1 MKKKLVQILMLLV
14 ATVSIGAFVSCK
26 DTNEDLYTDLREAV
40 GDVGLNGNLADRIKK
55 LESDLETY
63 KCACGDLSNPNSL
76 GSRVQIIE
84 NIIKGMTGGSGS
96 GSDLSIPGDIITI
109 GGGTSGQ
116 GKSLDELLGGN
127 NLIDLLEGQESLAS
141 LLDMILKE
149 LYPDGDKEQISNIKT
164 LFATLAATDAE
175 LGEAQEKIAELET
188 ALAAIKQCECEGKFT
203 EVYERLSA
211 LEGDMVIVKA
221 QVQTALDNAAKALEG
236 VEEVRALANAAQAAA
251 DKAQAAADKAQAT
264 ADQAASDAAAAKEAA
279 DKAQATAD
287 AAKQLA
293 EGLKGLAD
301 QVEANKKQ
309 IEDNKKAIDELKTT
323 ITTMSSDVAKAL
335 EDAAAA
341 NAQAA
346 YNKTVIDTLKA
357 DNAKNQEAIES
368 LNTLVNTLENNV
380 TNLTTLVNNLQTQ
393 VGDNTTQITNITNS
407 LSTLTSTVGDLTDRV
422 KAAEDGL
429 KTQGEKLT
437 ELEARI
443 AAIEGATAISLEQ
456 VREIAKEEAA
466 AVQAALQTKIDELV
480 EKLKDYY
487 TKEEIDN
494 LLKDIKVTIEGN
506 TLKIEGLDGR
516 VGNLETR
523 LDGVDEAIKALN
535 EKIAEIK
542 SCTCDKEATEK
553 AIQEI
558 LDRLT
563 TAEGNID
570 TVKEDLTKLINEK
583 IDALKEQIDGLNYAT
598 PEDLNNLDEALK
610 ALIEAEEAAR
620 ESKDDDLQKQINEIK
635 GDVAGA
641 LADIVTMKAD
651 IEALKSD
658 KLDKSEFNE
667 FKESILDRVSTN
679 ETNIKDLQTAVTTI
693 SDQID
698 AIKEDVEDLKERMA
712 TAEENLNAAM
722 QDIMALK
729 SDVSAIQDYLAA
741 QVTSLEID
749 GTNNPWFG
757 TFSLPADI
765 QSNVLVALYGRPK
778 TDIEFPTMKSG
789 NYVRPEEALTEA
801 DMNMINGVEVFE
813 YPANIPLM
821 LENNYAGK
829 IYMTINP
836 NTTDL
841 TGLQP
846 TIVNSKDEESLITL
860 TPVKKS
866 TALLQFGYSGP
877 LPQTRADNAFY
888 EAIASVSPADVRR
901 VNAPTFEY
909 SAMADAIRATRDA
922 LKDLANS
929 TSPTAKIERIASDV
943 NTIMKGMKFDRSG
956 LKVSYPTK
964 DPKTGEEVTQSV
976 YSKYNLAATA
986 FRPLNLETAK
996 DFNYQELPG
1005 YRRVNSLLDRISNKV
1020 HQEVHVFFKDMN
1032 NSRLVEKIAD
1042 LKINDIQVADL
1053 SPELLAKFVISIDE
1067 EFVIDGLSYHLQMP
1081 INENVVVKFDKNLS
1095 IPVHLE
1101 DVTVNVPVDIEE
1113 DVAVDLSSVNVTV
1126 PTVVVTGKA
1135 TGSANAG
1142 AEIDPETG
1150 LPVVDP
1156 STGEYV
1162 LVTELAVPVK
1172 DEYGNTVGTAVINLD
1187 DIKVNADIN
1196 ASGSANNGQPI
1207 TLDGTP
1213 VGHVSIHKTVTGE
1226 VDIDDVINYHLEL
1239 EETVPV
1245 TFNIDK
1251 WFYFG
1256 DNGTDKK
1263 TFHFTKTIDMSGA
1276 VEELWGNAQSAIGN
1290 VNTMLGQLRDIVEE
1304 VNNLLQK
1311 VNSYEDKITGTV
1323 DNYIDKIRSYIDK
1336 INSKGVALI
1345 NSLNSRFQP
1354 FMIVSTPKGLKRL
1367 SGSKSYPTVLSGDI
1381 YLHPVSQTMELF
1393 VPFARKHVAV
1403 TNVFKGEASAQGG
1416 DSDCKAKLQ
1425 AVNGNGN
1432 FNKVLDGTVRQVKM
1446 SGLEKGYVYEVAYSA
1461 LDFEGK
1467 MATRKYYITIAQ

>member
-55 LESDLETY
+55 LESDLQTY

-76 GSRVQIIE
+76 ASQLADIQDFI
-84 NIIKGMTGGSGS
+84 NSLTNGGSGT
-96 GSDLSIPGDIITI
+96 GSPITIDDDGNVTIDGGSINI
-109 GGGTSGQ
+109 GGGGSDQ
-116 GKSLDELLGGN
+116 GGGVSLTEIFGGN
-127 NLIDLLEGQESLAS
+127 ITNLINEQGNLADLINL
-141 LLDMILKE
+141 ILNE
-149 LYPDGDKEQISNIKT
+149 LYPDPNDKTFSNIDYLIASLTASDGFMKD
-164 LFATLAATDAE
+164 AAKRIED
-175 LGEAQEKIAELET
+175 LEA
-188 ALAAIKQCECEGKFT
+188 ALDLIKQCDCEGKFD
-203 EVYERLSA
+203 EVYKRLTD
-211 LEGDMVIVKA
+211 LETQMKEVQTGVK
-221 QVQTALDNAAKALEG
+221 TALDNAAEALKG
-236 VEEVRALANAAQAAA
+236 VDEVRALANAAQAAA
-251 DKAQAAADKAQAT
+251 DKAAADAKKAQ
-264 ADQAASDAAAAKEAA
+264 D
-279 DKAQATAD
+279 TAD
-287 AAKQLA
+287 ANSQKIADVAQD
-293 EGLKGLAD
+293 LAD
-301 QVEANKKQ
+301 KYKELSDKLTNLSSTLDSYKKQ
-309 IEDNKKAIDELKTT
+309 IDKNTEDIAKINTT
-323 ITTMSSDVAKAL
+323 ITTLSTNVQKAL

-346 YNKTVIDTLKA
+346 INKDAIEILNA
-357 DNAKNQEAIES
+357 DNDKNKEDIKS
-368 LNTLVNTLENNV
+368 LKETAQTLETNV
-380 TNLTTLVNNLQTQ
+380 TNLTTIVNNLQTT
-393 VGDNTTQITNITNS
+393 VEGNTTQITNINNA
-407 LSTLTSTVGDLTDRV
+407 LKTLQDKV
-422 KAAEDGL
+422 DGL
-429 KTQGEKLT
+429 PERVTAVETTLKEQGEKLT
-437 ELEARI
+437 NLEARV
-443 AAIEGATAISLEQ
+443 AALEAATAISLEQ
-456 VREIAKEEAA
+456 VREIAKEEAE
-466 AVQAALQTKIDELV
+466 AVKTALETKIAELV
-480 EKLKDYY
+480 EKFDGYY
-487 TKEEIDN
+487 TKEEVD
-494 LLKDIKVTIEGN
+494 KSIE
-506 TLKIEGLDGR
+506 D
-516 VGNLETR
+516 
-523 LDGVDEAIKALN
+523 LN
-535 EKIAEIK
+535 KLIAEIK
-542 SCTCDKEATEK
+542 SCTCDQEATEK
-553 AIQEI
+553 AIKEI

-563 TAEGNID
+563 TAEGDIE
-570 TVKEDLTKLINEK
+570 TVKEDLTKLINDK
-583 IDALKEQIDGLNYAT
+583 IDALKEELEGKIDALNYAT
-598 PEDLNNLDEALK
+598 PEDLKGVEDALK
-610 ALIEAEEAAR
+610 ALIEAEEKAR
-620 ESKDDDLQKQINEIK
+620 KSGDEELQKQVDEIK
-635 GDVAGA
+635 EDVTGA
-641 LADIVTMKAD
+641 LADIVTLKAD
-651 IEALKSD
+651 VEALKNN
-658 KLDKSEFNE
+658 KLDKEVFDQ
-667 FKESILDRVSTN
+667 FKEKYDEDMESLLERVSTN
-679 ETNIKDLQTAVTTI
+679 EVNIKDLQDAVEDI
-693 SDQID
+693 NDKIE
-698 AIKEDVEDLKERMA
+698 AIEADMEDLKERME
-712 TAEENLNAAM
+712 TAEKNLDAAM

-1032 NSRLVEKIAD
+1032 NSRLVEKIAN

-1142 AEIDPETG
+1142 AEIDPKTG

-1172 DEYGNTVGTAVINLD
+1172 DENGNTVGTAVIDLD

-1226 VDIDDVINYHLEL
+1226 VDINDVINYHLEL

-1276 VEELWGNAQSAIGN
+1276 VQELWGNAQSAIGN

-1425 AVNGNGN
+1425 AVNEKGN
-1432 FNKVLDGTVRQVKM
+1432 FNKVLDGTVRQVRM

>member
-175 LGEAQEKIAELET
+175 LEDAQEKIAELET

-380 TNLTTLVNNLQTQ
+380 TNLTTIVNNLQTQ

-429 KTQGEKLT
+429 KELGDKLNDH
-437 ELEARI
+437 EARL
-443 AAIEGATAISLEQ
+443 AALEGATAISLEQ
-456 VREIAKEEAA
+456 VRTIAKEEAA
-466 AVQAALQTKIDELV
+466 AVQAALEKKIEEL
-480 EKLKDYY
+480 LKNHY

-494 LLKDIKVTIEGN
+494 LLKDATVKIENN
-506 TLKIEGLDGR
+506 TLKI
-516 VGNLETR
+516 GNLETR
-523 LDGVDEAIKALN
+523 LDGVDEAIKSLN

-553 AIQEI
+553 AIKEI

-563 TAEGNID
+563 AAEGNI
-570 TVKEDLTKLINEK
+570 TTTKEDLTKLINEQV
-583 IDALKEQIDGLNYAT
+583 DALKEQIEGLNYAT

-620 ESKDDDLQKQINEIK
+620 KSKDEDLQKQIDDIK
-635 GDVAGA
+635 KDVAGA

-698 AIKEDVEDLKERMA
+698 AIKEDVEDLKERME
-712 TAEENLNAAM
+712 TAEKNLDAAM

-1032 NSRLVEKIAD
+1032 NSRLVEKIAN

-1053 SPELLAKFVISIDE
+1053 SPELLAKFIISLDQD
-1067 EFVIDGLSYHLQMP
+1067 FVIDGLSYHLQMP
-1081 INENVVVKFDKNLS
+1081 IDVNVPVKFEKDLT

-1101 DVTVNVPVDIEE
+1101 DVEVPVHVVWSDEIS
-1113 DVAVDLSSVNVTV
+1113 VDLSQAYIET
-1126 PTVVVTGKA
+1126 PTVVVK
-1135 TGSANAG
+1135 GSASG
-1142 AEIDPETG
+1142 H
-1150 LPVVDP
+1150 P
-1156 STGEYV
+1156 SDVKDKDGNPITV
-1162 LVTELAVPVK
+1162 LVIPVLDDAGNVTGYTEIPLDNFNVNVDIEAS
-1172 DEYGNTVGTAVINLD
+1172 NSATAGGKIYLNGEATADVVIN
-1187 DIKVNADIN
+1187 K
-1196 ASGSANNGQPI
+1196 
-1207 TLDGTP
+1207 TFTGT
-1213 VGHVSIHKTVTGE
+1213 
-1226 VDIDDVINYHLEL
+1226 VDIDQNVTYHLVIEDTFST
-1239 EETVPV
+1239 TV
-1245 TFNIDK
+1245 NIDK

-1425 AVNGNGN
+1425 AVNENGN
-1432 FNKVLDGTVRQVKM
+1432 FNKVLDGTVRQVRM

>member
-84 NIIKGMTGGSGS
+84 NIIKGLTGGSGT
-96 GSDLSIPGDIITI
+96 GLTIGDDIITI

-116 GKSLDELLGGN
+116 GMSLSDLLGDDILD
-127 NLIDLLEGQESLAS
+127 LINAQTSLADI
-141 LLDMILKE
+141 LNMIIGE
-149 LYPDGDKEQISNIKT
+149 VYPDGDMTKISNIENILASLEASDGFMKDA
-164 LFATLAATDAE
+164 ATRIEKLEQDLAA
-175 LGEAQEKIAELET
+175 L
-188 ALAAIKQCECEGKFT
+188 KQCECEGKFT
-203 EVYERLSA
+203 EVYKRLSD
-211 LEGDMVIVKA
+211 LEADMTTVKA
-221 QVQTALDNAAKALEG
+221 DVKTALDNAAKALEG

-251 DKAQAAADKAQAT
+251 DKAQAAADKAQTT
-264 ADQAASDAAAAKEAA
+264 AEQ
-279 DKAQATAD
+279 AQATAD

-380 TNLTTLVNNLQTQ
+380 TTLTTTVSNLQTQ

-429 KTQGEKLT
+429 KELGDKLNDH
-437 ELEARI
+437 EARL
-443 AAIEGATAISLEQ
+443 AALEGATAISLEQ
-456 VREIAKEEAA
+456 VRTIAKEEAA
-466 AVQAALQTKIDELV
+466 AVQAALEKKIEEL
-480 EKLKDYY
+480 LKNHY

-494 LLKDIKVTIEGN
+494 LLKDATVKIENN
-506 TLKIEGLDGR
+506 TLKI
-516 VGNLETR
+516 GNLETR

-563 TAEGNID
+563 AAEGNI
-570 TVKEDLTKLINEK
+570 TTTKEDLTKLINEQV
-583 IDALKEQIDGLNYAT
+583 DALKEQIEGLNYAT

-620 ESKDDDLQKQINEIK
+620 ESKDDDLQKQIDEIK
-635 GDVAGA
+635 KDVAGA

-698 AIKEDVEDLKERMA
+698 AIKEDVEDLKERME
-712 TAEENLNAAM
+712 TAEKNLDAAM

-877 LPQTRADNAFY
+877 LPQTKADNAFY

-1032 NSRLVEKIAD
+1032 NSRLVEKIAN

-1172 DEYGNTVGTAVINLD
+1172 DEYGNTVGTAVIDLD

-1276 VEELWGNAQSAIGN
+1276 VKELWGNAQSAIGN
-1290 VNTMLGQLRDIVEE
+1290 VNTMLGQLRDIVAE

-1354 FMIVSTPKGLKRL
+1354 FMVVSTPKGLKRL
-1367 SGSKSYPTVLSGDI
+1367 SGSKNYPTVLSGDI

-1425 AVNGNGN
+1425 AVNEKGN
-1432 FNKVLDGTVRQVKM
+1432 FNKVLDGTVRQVRM

>member
-84 NIIKGMTGGSGS
+84 NIIKGLTGGSGS
-96 GSDLSIPGDIITI
+96 GSDLSIPGDLITI

-116 GKSLDELLGGN
+116 GKSLDELLGSDE
-127 NLIDLLEGQESLAS
+127 LIALIEGHENLAS

-149 LYPDGDKEQISNIKT
+149 LYPDGDTEQISYIKT

-251 DKAQAAADKAQAT
+251 DKAQAAADKAQTT
-264 ADQAASDAAAAKEAA
+264 AEQ
-279 DKAQATAD
+279 AQATAD

-380 TNLTTLVNNLQTQ
+380 TTLTTTVSNLQTQ
-393 VGDNTTQITNITNS
+393 VGDNTTQITNINNS

-429 KTQGEKLT
+429 QKQGEKLT

-443 AAIEGATAISLEQ
+443 AALEGATAISLEQ
-456 VREIAKEEAA
+456 VRTIAKEEAA
-466 AVQAALQTKIDELV
+466 AVQAALEKKIEEL
-480 EKLKDYY
+480 LKNHY

-494 LLKDIKVTIEGN
+494 LLKDATVKIENN
-506 TLKIEGLDGR
+506 TLKI
-516 VGNLETR
+516 GNLETR

-535 EKIAEIK
+535 DKIAEIK

-563 TAEGNID
+563 AAEGNI
-570 TVKEDLTKLINEK
+570 TTTKEDLTKLINEQV
-583 IDALKEQIDGLNYAT
+583 DALKEQIDGLNYAT

-620 ESKDDDLQKQINEIK
+620 ESKDDDLQKQIDEIK
-635 GDVAGA
+635 KDVAGA

-698 AIKEDVEDLKERMA
+698 AIKDDVEDLKERMA

-1032 NSRLVEKIAD
+1032 NSRLVEKIAN

-1142 AEIDPETG
+1142 AEIDPKTG

-1172 DEYGNTVGTAVINLD
+1172 DEYGNTVGTAVIDLN

-1276 VEELWGNAQSAIGN
+1276 VQELWGNAQSAIGN

-1425 AVNGNGN
+1425 AVNEKGN
-1432 FNKVLDGTVRQVKM
+1432 FNKVLDGTVRQVRM

>member
-1 MKKKLVQILMLLV
+1 MKRKLVQILMLLV

-84 NIIKGMTGGSGS
+84 NIIKGMTGGGSGS

-127 NLIDLLEGQESLAS
+127 DLIDLLEGQESLAS
-141 LLDMILKE
+141 LLDMIIKE

-236 VEEVRALANAAQAAA
+236 VEEVKALANAAQAAA

-264 ADQAASDAAAAKEAA
+264 ADQAATDAAAAKAAA

-393 VGDNTTQITNITNS
+393 VGDNTTQITNINNS
-407 LSTLTSTVGDLTDRV
+407 LSTLTSTVGGLTDRV

-456 VREIAKEEAA
+456 VRTIAKEEAA
-466 AVQAALQTKIDELV
+466 AVQAALEKKIEEL
-480 EKLKDYY
+480 LKNHY

-494 LLKDIKVTIEGN
+494 LLKDATVKIENN
-506 TLKIEGLDGR
+506 TLKI
-516 VGNLETR
+516 GNLETR
-523 LDGVDEAIKALN
+523 LDGVDEAIKSLN
-535 EKIAEIK
+535 DKIAEIK

-563 TAEGNID
+563 AAEGNI
-570 TVKEDLTKLINEK
+570 TTTKEDLTKLINEQ
-583 IDALKEQIDGLNYAT
+583 IDALKEQIEGLNYAT

-610 ALIEAEEAAR
+610 ALIEAEEKAR
-620 ESKDDDLQKQINEIK
+620 ESKDEDLQKQIDDIK
-635 GDVAGA
+635 KDVAGA

-841 TGLQP
+841 TGLTP

-866 TALLQFGYSGP
+866 TALLQFGFSGP
-877 LPQTRADNAFY
+877 LPQTKADNAFY

-1005 YRRVNSLLDRISNKV
+1005 YRRVNNLLDRISNKV
-1020 HQEVHVFFKDMN
+1020 HKEVHVFFKDFN
-1032 NSRLVEKIAD
+1032 NSRLVEKIAN
-1042 LKINDIQVADL
+1042 LKINNVEVADL
-1053 SPELLAKFVISIDE
+1053 TEDQLALFKVSIDTTLW
-1067 EFVIDGLSYHLQMP
+1067 ITGLEYHLDLSQTVKVP
-1081 INENVVVKFDKNLS
+1081 VKFTT
-1095 IPVHLE
+1095 
-1101 DVTVNVPVDIEE
+1101 DVTVPVNIDQ
-1113 DVAVDLSSVNVTV
+1113 DVTIDLSNVIVNT
-1126 PTVVVTGKA
+1126 PTVVITTDIKNKNGTAK
-1135 TGSANAG
+1135 
-1142 AEIDPETG
+1142 
-1150 LPVVDP
+1150 
-1156 STGEYV
+1156 
-1162 LVTELAVPVK
+1162 LVVPVK
-1172 DEYGNTVGTAVINLD
+1172 DGETLVGQAEVDLTQIAVTADATL
-1187 DIKVNADIN
+1187 
-1196 ASGSANNGQPI
+1196 GEI
-1207 TLDGTP
+1207 TLDGT
-1213 VGHVSIHKTVTGE
+1213 TVAHLTYSDNVTANIT
-1226 VDIDDVINYHLEL
+1226 VD
-1239 EETVPV
+1239 ETVETTV
-1245 TFNIDK
+1245 NIEK
-1251 WFYFG
+1251 WIYFG
-1256 DNGTDKK
+1256 DYELDADGNIVPGG
-1263 TFHFTKTIDMSGA
+1263 TKTNAKQFHLWVTRDLSDA
-1276 VEELWGNAQSAIGN
+1276 AQSLWGTAQGALGN
-1290 VNTMLGQLRDIVEE
+1290 VNTMLDQLRDIVAE
-1304 VNNLLQK
+1304 VNNLLDK
-1311 VNSYEDKITGTV
+1311 VNTYEEKITGTV
-1323 DNYIDKIRSYIDK
+1323 DNYIDKVRSFIDK

-1354 FMIVSTPKGLKRL
+1354 FMVVSTPKGLKRL

-1432 FNKVLDGTVRQVKM
+1432 FNTVLDGTVRQVRM

>member
-96 GSDLSIPGDIITI
+96 GSDLSIPGDFITI

-175 LGEAQEKIAELET
+175 LEDAQEKIAELET

-264 ADQAASDAAAAKEAA
+264 ADQAASDAAAAKAAA

-380 TNLTTLVNNLQTQ
+380 TTLTTTVSNLQTQ

-456 VREIAKEEAA
+456 VRTIAKEEAA
-466 AVQAALQTKIDELV
+466 AVQAALEKKIEEL
-480 EKLKDYY
+480 LKNHY

-494 LLKDIKVTIEGN
+494 LLKDATVKIENN
-506 TLKIEGLDGR
+506 TLKI
-516 VGNLETR
+516 GNLETR
-523 LDGVDEAIKALN
+523 LDGVDEAIKSLN
-535 EKIAEIK
+535 DKIAEIK

-563 TAEGNID
+563 AAEGNI
-570 TVKEDLTKLINEK
+570 TTTKEDLTKLINEQV
-583 IDALKEQIDGLNYAT
+583 DALKEQIDGLNYAT

-620 ESKDDDLQKQINEIK
+620 KSKDEDLQKQINEIK
-635 GDVAGA
+635 GDVTGA

-1032 NSRLVEKIAD
+1032 NSRLVEKIAN

-1053 SPELLAKFVISIDE
+1053 SPELLAKFIISLDQD
-1067 EFVIDGLSYHLQMP
+1067 FVIDGLSYHLQMP
-1081 INENVVVKFDKNLS
+1081 IDVNVPVKFEKDLT

-1101 DVTVNVPVDIEE
+1101 DVEVPVHVVWSDEIS
-1113 DVAVDLSSVNVTV
+1113 VDLSQAYINT
-1126 PTVVVTGKA
+1126 PTVVVK
-1135 TGSANAG
+1135 GSASG
-1142 AEIDPETG
+1142 H
-1150 LPVVDP
+1150 P
-1156 STGEYV
+1156 SDVEDKDGNPITV
-1162 LVTELAVPVK
+1162 LVIPV
-1172 DEYGNTVGTAVINLD
+1172 LD
-1187 DIKVNADIN
+1187 DE
-1196 ASGSANNGQPI
+1196 G
-1207 TLDGTP
+1207 
-1213 VGHVSIHKTVTGE
+1213 TVTGYTE
-1226 VDIDDVINYHLEL
+1226 IPLDNFNVNVDIEASNSATAGGKIYLNGEATADVVINKTFTGTVDIDQNVTYHLVIEDTFST
-1239 EETVPV
+1239 TV
-1245 TFNIDK
+1245 NIDK

-1276 VEELWGNAQSAIGN
+1276 VQELWGNAQSAIGN

-1323 DNYIDKIRSYIDK
+1323 DNYIDKVRNYIDK

-1354 FMIVSTPKGLKRL
+1354 FMVVSTPKGLKRL

-1425 AVNGNGN
+1425 AVNEKGN
-1432 FNKVLDGTVRQVKM
+1432 FNKVLDGTVRQVRM

>member
-14 ATVSIGAFVSCK
+14 ATVSIGTFVSCK

-96 GSDLSIPGDIITI
+96 GSDLSIPGDFITI
-109 GGGTSGQ
+109 GGGGSDQ
-116 GKSLDELLGGN
+116 GKSLDELLGGDK
-127 NLIDLLEGQESLAS
+127 LIALLEGQESLAS
-141 LLDMILKE
+141 LLNMILKE
-149 LYPDGDKEQISNIKT
+149 LYPDGDKEQISNITT
-164 LFATLAATDAE
+164 LFATLAATNAE

-264 ADQAASDAAAAKEAA
+264 ADQAATDAAAAKEAA
-279 DKAQATAD
+279 AKAQATAD

-380 TNLTTLVNNLQTQ
+380 TTLTTTVSNLQTQ

-456 VREIAKEEAA
+456 VRTIAKEEAA
-466 AVQAALQTKIDELV
+466 AVQAALEKKIEEL
-480 EKLKDYY
+480 LKNHY

-494 LLKDIKVTIEGN
+494 LLKDATVKIENN
-506 TLKIEGLDGR
+506 TLKI
-516 VGNLETR
+516 GNLETR
-523 LDGVDEAIKALN
+523 LDGVDEAIKSLN
-535 EKIAEIK
+535 DKIAEIK

-563 TAEGNID
+563 AAEGNI
-570 TVKEDLTKLINEK
+570 TTTKEDLTKLINEQV
-583 IDALKEQIDGLNYAT
+583 DALKEQIEGLNYAT

-620 ESKDDDLQKQINEIK
+620 KSKDEDLQKQIDEIK

-1032 NSRLVEKIAD
+1032 NSRLVEKIAN

-1053 SPELLAKFVISIDE
+1053 SPELLAKFIISLDQD
-1067 EFVIDGLSYHLQMP
+1067 FVIDGLSYHLQMP
-1081 INENVVVKFDKNLS
+1081 IDVNVPVKFEKDLT

-1101 DVTVNVPVDIEE
+1101 DVEVPVHVVWSDEIS
-1113 DVAVDLSSVNVTV
+1113 VDLSQAYINT
-1126 PTVVVTGKA
+1126 PTVVVK
-1135 TGSANAG
+1135 GSASG
-1142 AEIDPETG
+1142 H
-1150 LPVVDP
+1150 P
-1156 STGEYV
+1156 SDVEDKDGNPITV
-1162 LVTELAVPVK
+1162 LVIPV
-1172 DEYGNTVGTAVINLD
+1172 LD
-1187 DIKVNADIN
+1187 DAGNVTGYTEIPLDNFNVNVDIEASNSATAGGKIYLNGVATADIV
-1196 ASGSANNGQPI
+1196 I
-1207 TLDGTP
+1207 DKTFTGT
-1213 VGHVSIHKTVTGE
+1213 
-1226 VDIDDVINYHLEL
+1226 VDIDQNVTYHLVIEDTFST
-1239 EETVPV
+1239 TV
-1245 TFNIDK
+1245 NIDK

-1276 VEELWGNAQSAIGN
+1276 VQELWGNAQSAIGN
-1290 VNTMLGQLRDIVEE
+1290 VNTMLGQLRDIVAE

-1354 FMIVSTPKGLKRL
+1354 FMVVSTPKGLKRL

-1425 AVNGNGN
+1425 AVNEKGN
-1432 FNKVLDGTVRQVKM
+1432 FNKVLDGTVRQVRM

>member
-116 GKSLDELLGGN
+116 GKSLDELLGGDDLIALIEGHA
-127 NLIDLLEGQESLAS
+127 NLAG

-149 LYPDGDKEQISNIKT
+149 LYPDGDKEQISNITT
-164 LFATLAATDAE
+164 LFATLAATNAE

-251 DKAQAAADKAQAT
+251 DKAQAAADKAQT
-264 ADQAASDAAAAKEAA
+264 AAEQ
-279 DKAQATAD
+279 AQATAD
-287 AAKQLA
+287 AAKALA

-309 IEDNKKAIDELKTT
+309 IEDNKKAIDDLKTT

-368 LNTLVNTLENNV
+368 LNTLVNTLESNV
-380 TNLTTLVNNLQTQ
+380 TTLTTTVNNLQTQ
-393 VGDNTTQITNITNS
+393 VGDNTTQITNINNS
-407 LSTLTSTVGDLTDRV
+407 LSTLTSTVGGLTDRV

-456 VREIAKEEAA
+456 VRTIAKEEAA
-466 AVQAALQTKIDELV
+466 AVQAALEKKIEEL
-480 EKLKDYY
+480 LKNHY

-494 LLKDIKVTIEGN
+494 LLKDATVKIENN
-506 TLKIEGLDGR
+506 TLKI
-516 VGNLETR
+516 GNLETR

-563 TAEGNID
+563 AAEGNI
-570 TVKEDLTKLINEK
+570 TTTKEDLTKLINEQV
-583 IDALKEQIDGLNYAT
+583 DALKEQIDGLNYAT

-620 ESKDDDLQKQINEIK
+620 KSKDEDLQKQIDDIK
-635 GDVAGA
+635 KDVAGA

-698 AIKEDVEDLKERMA
+698 AIKEDVEDLKERME
-712 TAEENLNAAM
+712 TAEKNLDAAM

-888 EAIASVSPADVRR
+888 EAVASVSPADVRK

-1032 NSRLVEKIAD
+1032 NSRLVEKIAN

-1053 SPELLAKFVISIDE
+1053 SPELLAKFIISLDQD
-1067 EFVIDGLSYHLQMP
+1067 FVIDGLSYHLQMP
-1081 INENVVVKFDKNLS
+1081 IDVNVPVKFEKDLT

-1101 DVTVNVPVDIEE
+1101 DVEVPVHVVWSDEIS
-1113 DVAVDLSSVNVTV
+1113 VDLSQAYINT
-1126 PTVVVTGKA
+1126 PTVVVK
-1135 TGSANAG
+1135 GSASG
-1142 AEIDPETG
+1142 H
-1150 LPVVDP
+1150 P
-1156 STGEYV
+1156 SDVEDKDGNPITV
-1162 LVTELAVPVK
+1162 LVIPV
-1172 DEYGNTVGTAVINLD
+1172 LD
-1187 DIKVNADIN
+1187 DGGNVTGYTEIPLDNFNVNVDIEASNSDSAGGKIYLNGVATADIV
-1196 ASGSANNGQPI
+1196 I
-1207 TLDGTP
+1207 DKTFTGT
-1213 VGHVSIHKTVTGE
+1213 
-1226 VDIDDVINYHLEL
+1226 VDIDQNVTYHLVIEDTFST
-1239 EETVPV
+1239 TV
-1245 TFNIDK
+1245 NIDK

-1354 FMIVSTPKGLKRL
+1354 FMVVSTPKGLKRL

-1425 AVNGNGN
+1425 AVNEKGN
-1432 FNKVLDGTVRQVKM
+1432 FNKVLDGTVRQVRM

>member
-14 ATVSIGAFVSCK
+14 ATVSIGTFVSCK

-96 GSDLSIPGDIITI
+96 GSDLSIPGDFITI

-264 ADQAASDAAAAKEAA
+264 ADQAATDAAAAKEAA
-279 DKAQATAD
+279 AKAQATAD

-380 TNLTTLVNNLQTQ
+380 TTLTTTVSNLQTQ

-429 KTQGEKLT
+429 KELGDKLNDH
-437 ELEARI
+437 EARL
-443 AAIEGATAISLEQ
+443 AALEGATAISLEQ
-456 VREIAKEEAA
+456 VRTIAKEEAA
-466 AVQAALQTKIDELV
+466 AVQAALEKKIEEL
-480 EKLKDYY
+480 LKNHY

-494 LLKDIKVTIEGN
+494 LLKDATVKIENN
-506 TLKIEGLDGR
+506 TLKI
-516 VGNLETR
+516 GNLETR
-523 LDGVDEAIKALN
+523 LDGVDEAIKSLN
-535 EKIAEIK
+535 DKIAEIK

-563 TAEGNID
+563 AAEGNI
-570 TVKEDLTKLINEK
+570 TTTKEDLTKLINEQV
-583 IDALKEQIDGLNYAT
+583 DALKEQIEGLNYAT
-598 PEDLNNLDEALK
+598 PEDLNDLDEALK

-620 ESKDDDLQKQINEIK
+620 ESKDEDLQKQINEIK
-635 GDVAGA
+635 GDVTGA

-698 AIKEDVEDLKERMA
+698 AIKEDVEDLKERME
-712 TAEENLNAAM
+712 TAEKNLDAAM

-1032 NSRLVEKIAD
+1032 NSRLVEKIAN

-1053 SPELLAKFVISIDE
+1053 SPELLAKFNISIDQDI
-1067 EFVIDGLSYHLQMP
+1067 VIDGLSYHLQMP
-1081 INENVVVKFDKNLS
+1081 IDVNVPVKFEKDLT

-1101 DVTVNVPVDIEE
+1101 DVEVPVHVVWSDEIS
-1113 DVAVDLSSVNVTV
+1113 VDLSQAYINT
-1126 PTVVVTGKA
+1126 PTVVVK
-1135 TGSANAG
+1135 GSASG
-1142 AEIDPETG
+1142 H
-1150 LPVVDP
+1150 P
-1156 STGEYV
+1156 SDVEDKDGNPITV
-1162 LVTELAVPVK
+1162 LVIPVLDDAGNVTGYTEIPLDNFNVNVDIEAS
-1172 DEYGNTVGTAVINLD
+1172 NSATAGGKIYLNGEATADVVIN
-1187 DIKVNADIN
+1187 K
-1196 ASGSANNGQPI
+1196 
-1207 TLDGTP
+1207 TFTGT
-1213 VGHVSIHKTVTGE
+1213 
-1226 VDIDDVINYHLEL
+1226 VDIDQNVTYHLVIEDTFST
-1239 EETVPV
+1239 TV
-1245 TFNIDK
+1245 NIDK

-1263 TFHFTKTIDMSGA
+1263 TFHFTKAIDMSGA
-1276 VEELWGNAQSAIGN
+1276 VQELWGNAQSAIGN
-1290 VNTMLGQLRDIVEE
+1290 VNTMLGQLRDIVAE

-1323 DNYIDKIRSYIDK
+1323 DNYIDKVRSFIDK

-1354 FMIVSTPKGLKRL
+1354 FMVVSTPKGLKRL

-1425 AVNGNGN
+1425 AVNEKGN
-1432 FNKVLDGTVRQVKM
+1432 FNKVLDGTVRQVRM

>member
-84 NIIKGMTGGSGS
+84 NIIKGLTGGSGT
-96 GSDLSIPGDIITI
+96 GLTIGDDIITI

-116 GKSLDELLGGN
+116 GMSLSDLLGDDILD
-127 NLIDLLEGQESLAS
+127 LINAQTSLADI
-141 LLDMILKE
+141 LNMIIGE
-149 LYPDGDKEQISNIKT
+149 VYPDGDMTKISNIENILASLEASDGFMKDAAARIEK
-164 LFATLAATDAE
+164 LEQDLAA
-175 LGEAQEKIAELET
+175 LEK
-188 ALAAIKQCECEGKFT
+188 CECEGKFT
-203 EVYERLSA
+203 EVYKRLSD
-211 LEGDMVIVKA
+211 LEADMTTVKA
-221 QVQTALDNAAKALEG
+221 DVKTALDNAAKALEG

-264 ADQAASDAAAAKEAA
+264 AEQ
-279 DKAQATAD
+279 AQATAD
-287 AAKQLA
+287 AAKALA

-380 TNLTTLVNNLQTQ
+380 TTLTTTVSNLQTQ
-393 VGDNTTQITNITNS
+393 VGDNTTQITNINNS

-429 KTQGEKLT
+429 KELGDKLNDH
-437 ELEARI
+437 EARL
-443 AAIEGATAISLEQ
+443 AALEGATAISLEQ
-456 VREIAKEEAA
+456 VRTIAKEEAA
-466 AVQAALQTKIDELV
+466 AVQAALEKKIEEL
-480 EKLKDYY
+480 LKNHY

-494 LLKDIKVTIEGN
+494 LLKDATVKIENN
-506 TLKIEGLDGR
+506 TLKI
-516 VGNLETR
+516 GNLETR
-523 LDGVDEAIKALN
+523 LDGVDDAIKALN
-535 EKIAEIK
+535 DKIAEIK

-563 TAEGNID
+563 AAEGNI
-570 TVKEDLTKLINEK
+570 TTTKEDLTKLINEQV
-583 IDALKEQIDGLNYAT
+583 DALKEQIDGLNYAT

-620 ESKDDDLQKQINEIK
+620 ESKDDDLQKQIDEIK
-635 GDVAGA
+635 KDVAGA

-698 AIKEDVEDLKERMA
+698 AIKDDVEDLKERMA

-846 TIVNSKDEESLITL
+846 TIVNSKDEGSLITL

-1032 NSRLVEKIAD
+1032 NSRLVEKIAN

-1053 SPELLAKFVISIDE
+1053 SPELLAKFNISLDQD
-1067 EFVIDGLSYHLQMP
+1067 FVIDGLSYHL
-1081 INENVVVKFDKNLS
+1081 VLS
-1095 IPVHLE
+1095 E
-1101 DVTVNVPVDIEE
+1101 TVNVPVKFSKDLSINLKGVKIPIHVEK
-1113 DVAVDLSSVNVTV
+1113 DVEVDLSSVTV
-1126 PTVVVTGKA
+1126 ESPTVVVKGTASGHGNTGEYKTDPDNIDPE
-1135 TGSANAG
+1135 TGQPSV
-1142 AEIDPETG
+1142 ILDPETG
-1150 LPVVDP
+1150 LPVME
-1156 STGEYV
+1156 TV
-1162 LVTELAVPVK
+1162 LVVPVK
-1172 DEYGNTVGTAVINLD
+1172 DDGGNTVGNAELDLNDINF
-1187 DIKVNADIN
+1187 VADVN
-1196 ASGSANNGQPI
+1196 ASGTAGEIKLNGKPVAHVVIDQNVVIENDQYI
-1207 TLDGTP
+1207 TY
-1213 VGHVSIHKTVTGE
+1213 K
-1226 VDIDDVINYHLEL
+1226 LEL
-1239 EETVPV
+1239 DESFPV
-1245 TFNIDK
+1245 TINIDK
-1251 WFYFG
+1251 WINFG
-1256 DNGTDKK
+1256 DNGGTTK

-1276 VEELWGNAQSAIGN
+1276 VQELWGNAQSAIGN

-1425 AVNGNGN
+1425 AVNEKGN
-1432 FNKVLDGTVRQVKM
+1432 FNKVLDGTVRQVRM

>member
-14 ATVSIGAFVSCK
+14 ATVSIGTFVSCK

-96 GSDLSIPGDIITI
+96 GSDLSIPGDFITI

-380 TNLTTLVNNLQTQ
+380 TTLTTTVSNLQTQ

-437 ELEARI
+437 KLEARI
-443 AAIEGATAISLEQ
+443 AALEGATAISLEQ
-456 VREIAKEEAA
+456 VRTIAKEEAA
-466 AVQAALQTKIDELV
+466 AVQAALEKKIEEL
-480 EKLKDYY
+480 LKNHY

-494 LLKDIKVTIEGN
+494 LLKDATVKIENN
-506 TLKIEGLDGR
+506 TLKI
-516 VGNLETR
+516 GNLETR
-523 LDGVDEAIKALN
+523 LDGVDEAIKSLN
-535 EKIAEIK
+535 DKIAEIK

-563 TAEGNID
+563 AAEGNI
-570 TVKEDLTKLINEK
+570 TTTKEDLTKLINEQV
-583 IDALKEQIDGLNYAT
+583 DALKEQIDGLNYAT

-620 ESKDDDLQKQINEIK
+620 KSKDEDLQKQIDEIK

-698 AIKEDVEDLKERMA
+698 AIKEDVEDLKERME
-712 TAEENLNAAM
+712 TAEKNLDAAM

-877 LPQTRADNAFY
+877 LPQTKADNAFY

-1020 HQEVHVFFKDMN
+1020 HQEVHVFFRDMN
-1032 NSRLVEKIAD
+1032 NSRLVEKIAN

-1053 SPELLAKFVISIDE
+1053 SPELLAKFVISLDQD
-1067 EFVIDGLSYHLQMP
+1067 FVIDGLSYHLQMP
-1081 INENVVVKFDKNLS
+1081 IDVNVPVKFEKDLT

-1101 DVTVNVPVDIEE
+1101 DVEVPVHVVWSDEIS
-1113 DVAVDLSSVNVTV
+1113 VDLSQAYINT
-1126 PTVVVTGKA
+1126 PTVVVK
-1135 TGSANAG
+1135 GSASG
-1142 AEIDPETG
+1142 H
-1150 LPVVDP
+1150 P
-1156 STGEYV
+1156 SDVEDKDGNPITV
-1162 LVTELAVPVK
+1162 LVIPVLDDAGNLTGYTEIPLDNFNVNVDIEAS
-1172 DEYGNTVGTAVINLD
+1172 NSTTAGGKIYLNGEATADVVIN
-1187 DIKVNADIN
+1187 K
-1196 ASGSANNGQPI
+1196 
-1207 TLDGTP
+1207 TFTGT
-1213 VGHVSIHKTVTGE
+1213 
-1226 VDIDDVINYHLEL
+1226 VDIDQNVTYHLVIEDTFST
-1239 EETVPV
+1239 TV
-1245 TFNIDK
+1245 NIDK

-1276 VEELWGNAQSAIGN
+1276 VQELWGNAQSAIGN
-1290 VNTMLGQLRDIVEE
+1290 VNTMLGQLRDIVAE

-1323 DNYIDKIRSYIDK
+1323 DNYIDKVRNYIDK

-1354 FMIVSTPKGLKRL
+1354 FMVVSTPKGLKRL

-1425 AVNGNGN
+1425 AVNEKGN
-1432 FNKVLDGTVRQVKM
+1432 FNKVLDGTVRQVRM

>member
-84 NIIKGMTGGSGS
+84 NIIKGLTGGSGT
-96 GSDLSIPGDIITI
+96 GLTIGDDIITI

-116 GKSLDELLGGN
+116 GMSLSDLLGDDILD
-127 NLIDLLEGQESLAS
+127 LINAQTSLADI
-141 LLDMILKE
+141 LNMIIGE
-149 LYPDGDKEQISNIKT
+149 VYPDGDMTKISNIENILASLEASDGFMKDAAARIEK
-164 LFATLAATDAE
+164 LEQDLAA
-175 LGEAQEKIAELET
+175 L
-188 ALAAIKQCECEGKFT
+188 KQCECEGKFT
-203 EVYERLSA
+203 EVYKRLSD
-211 LEGDMVIVKA
+211 LEADMTTVKA
-221 QVQTALDNAAKALEG
+221 DVKTALDNAAKALEG

-264 ADQAASDAAAAKEAA
+264 ADQAATDAAAAKEAA
-279 DKAQATAD
+279 AKAQATAD

-357 DNAKNQEAIES
+357 NNAKNQEAIES

-393 VGDNTTQITNITNS
+393 VGDNTTQITNINNS
-407 LSTLTSTVGDLTDRV
+407 LSTLTSTVGGLTDRV

-429 KTQGEKLT
+429 KELGDKLNDH
-437 ELEARI
+437 EARL
-443 AAIEGATAISLEQ
+443 AALEGATAISLEQ
-456 VREIAKEEAA
+456 VRTIAKEEAA
-466 AVQAALQTKIDELV
+466 AVQAALEKKIEEL
-480 EKLKDYY
+480 LKNHY

-494 LLKDIKVTIEGN
+494 LLKDATVKIENN
-506 TLKIEGLDGR
+506 TLKI
-516 VGNLETR
+516 GNLETR
-523 LDGVDEAIKALN
+523 LDGVDDAIKALN
-535 EKIAEIK
+535 DKIAEIK

-563 TAEGNID
+563 AAEGNI
-570 TVKEDLTKLINEK
+570 TTTKEDLTKLINEQV
-583 IDALKEQIDGLNYAT
+583 DALKEQIDGLNYAT
-598 PEDLNNLDEALK
+598 PEDLNDLDEALK

-620 ESKDDDLQKQINEIK
+620 KSKDEDLQKQIDEIK

-698 AIKEDVEDLKERMA
+698 AIKDDVEDLKERMA
-712 TAEENLNAAM
+712 TAEKNLDAAM

-1032 NSRLVEKIAD
+1032 NSRLVEKIAN

-1053 SPELLAKFVISIDE
+1053 SDELLAKFNIGIDE
-1067 EFVIDGLSYHLQMP
+1067 DIVIDGLSYHLQMP
-1081 INENVVVKFDKNLS
+1081 IDVNVPVKFEKDLT

-1101 DVTVNVPVDIEE
+1101 DVEVPVHVVWSDEIS
-1113 DVAVDLSSVNVTV
+1113 VDLSQAYIET
-1126 PTVVVTGKA
+1126 PTVVVKGSASGHPSDVEDKDGNPITVLVIPVLDDLGNLTGYTEIPLDNFNVNVDIEASNSATAGGKIYLNGVATADVVINENFTGK
-1135 TGSANAG
+1135 
-1142 AEIDPETG
+1142 
-1150 LPVVDP
+1150 
-1156 STGEYV
+1156 
-1162 LVTELAVPVK
+1162 
-1172 DEYGNTVGTAVINLD
+1172 
-1187 DIKVNADIN
+1187 
-1196 ASGSANNGQPI
+1196 
-1207 TLDGTP
+1207 
-1213 VGHVSIHKTVTGE
+1213 
-1226 VDIDDVINYHLEL
+1226 VDIDQNVTYHLVIEDIFST
-1239 EETVPV
+1239 TV
-1245 TFNIDK
+1245 NIDK

-1256 DNGTDKK
+1256 DKDENGNPTDKK

-1276 VEELWGNAQSAIGN
+1276 VKELWGNAQSAIGN
-1290 VNTMLGQLRDIVEE
+1290 VNTMLGQLRDIVAE

-1354 FMIVSTPKGLKRL
+1354 FMVVSTPKGLKRL

-1425 AVNGNGN
+1425 AVNEKGN
-1432 FNKVLDGTVRQVKM
+1432 FNKVLDGTVRQVRM

>member
-14 ATVSIGAFVSCK
+14 ATVSIGTFVSCK

-96 GSDLSIPGDIITI
+96 GSDLSIPGDFITI
-109 GGGTSGQ
+109 GGGGSDQ
-116 GKSLDELLGGN
+116 GKSLDELLGGDK
-127 NLIDLLEGQESLAS
+127 LIALLEGQESLAS
-141 LLDMILKE
+141 LLNMILKE
-149 LYPDGDKEQISNIKT
+149 LYPDGDKEQISNITT
-164 LFATLAATDAE
+164 LFATLAATNAE

-236 VEEVRALANAAQAAA
+236 VEEVRALANA
-251 DKAQAAADKAQAT
+251 AQAAADKAQAT

-380 TNLTTLVNNLQTQ
+380 TTLTTTVSNLQTQ

-429 KTQGEKLT
+429 QKQGEKLT

-456 VREIAKEEAA
+456 VRTIAKEEAA
-466 AVQAALQTKIDELV
+466 AVQAALEKKIEEL
-480 EKLKDYY
+480 LKNHY

-494 LLKDIKVTIEGN
+494 LLKDATVKIENN
-506 TLKIEGLDGR
+506 TLKI
-516 VGNLETR
+516 GNLETR
-523 LDGVDEAIKALN
+523 LDGVDEAIKSLN
-535 EKIAEIK
+535 DKIAEIK

-563 TAEGNID
+563 AAEGNI
-570 TVKEDLTKLINEK
+570 TTTKEDLTKLINEQV
-583 IDALKEQIDGLNYAT
+583 DALKEQIEGLNYAT

-620 ESKDDDLQKQINEIK
+620 KSKDEDLQKQIDEIK

-1005 YRRVNSLLDRISNKV
+1005 YRRVNNLLDRISNKV
-1020 HQEVHVFFKDMN
+1020 HKEVHVFFKDIN
-1032 NSRLVEKIAD
+1032 NSRLVEKIAN

-1053 SPELLAKFVISIDE
+1053 TEDQLALFKVSIDTTLW
-1067 EFVIDGLSYHLQMP
+1067 IKGLEYHL
-1081 INENVVVKFDKNLS
+1081 DLS
-1095 IPVHLE
+1095 Q
-1101 DVTVNVPVDIEE
+1101 TVNVPVKFTTD
-1113 DVAVDLSSVNVTV
+1113 VTV
-1126 PTVVVTGKA
+1126 PVDIDQDVTIDLSNVVVNTPTVVIKTDIKNKN
-1135 TGSANAG
+1135 GSAQ
-1142 AEIDPETG
+1142 
-1150 LPVVDP
+1150 L
-1156 STGEYV
+1156 
-1162 LVTELAVPVK
+1162 LVPVK
-1172 DEYGNTVGTAVINLD
+1172 DGDTSIGQAIVDLTQVAVTADAELGT
-1187 DIKVNADIN
+1187 
-1196 ASGSANNGQPI
+1196 I
-1207 TLDGTP
+1207 TLDGT
-1213 VGHVSIHKTVTGE
+1213 TVAHLTYKDNVKAQIS
-1226 VDIDDVINYHLEL
+1226 VDT
-1239 EETVPV
+1239 TVQTTV
-1245 TFNIDK
+1245 NIEK
-1251 WFYFG
+1251 WIYFG
-1256 DNGTDKK
+1256 DYELDADGNIVPNGTK
-1263 TFHFTKTIDMSGA
+1263 TNAKQFHLWVTRDLSDA
-1276 VEELWGNAQSAIGN
+1276 AQSLWGTAQSAIGN

-1311 VNSYEDKITGTV
+1311 MNTYEDKITGTV
-1323 DNYIDKIRSYIDK
+1323 DNYIDRVRSFIDK

-1354 FMIVSTPKGLKRL
+1354 FMVVSTPKGLKRL

-1425 AVNGNGN
+1425 AVNEKGN
-1432 FNKVLDGTVRQVKM
+1432 FNKVLDGTVRQVRM

>member
-96 GSDLSIPGDIITI
+96 GSDLSIPGDFITI

-221 QVQTALDNAAKALEG
+221 DVKTALDNAAKALEG

-264 ADQAASDAAAAKEAA
+264 ADQAATDAAAAKEAA
-279 DKAQATAD
+279 AKAQATAD

-380 TNLTTLVNNLQTQ
+380 TTLTTTVSNLQTQ

-429 KTQGEKLT
+429 KELGDKLNDH
-437 ELEARI
+437 EARL
-443 AAIEGATAISLEQ
+443 AALEGATAISLEQ
-456 VREIAKEEAA
+456 VRTIAKEEAA
-466 AVQAALQTKIDELV
+466 AVQAALEKKIEEL
-480 EKLKDYY
+480 LKNHY

-494 LLKDIKVTIEGN
+494 LLKDATVKIENN
-506 TLKIEGLDGR
+506 TLKI
-516 VGNLETR
+516 GNLETR
-523 LDGVDEAIKALN
+523 LDGVDEAIKSLN
-535 EKIAEIK
+535 DKIAEIK

-563 TAEGNID
+563 AAEGNI
-570 TVKEDLTKLINEK
+570 TTTKEDLTKLINEQV
-583 IDALKEQIDGLNYAT
+583 DALKEQIDGLNYAT

-620 ESKDDDLQKQINEIK
+620 KSKDDDLQKQIDDIK
-635 GDVAGA
+635 KDVAGA

-712 TAEENLNAAM
+712 TAEKNLDAAM

-778 TDIEFPTMKSG
+778 TDIEFPTTKSG

-1032 NSRLVEKIAD
+1032 NSRLVEKIAN

-1113 DVAVDLSSVNVTV
+1113 DVAVDLSNVTV

-1150 LPVVDP
+1150 QPVVDP

-1172 DEYGNTVGTAVINLD
+1172 DENGITVGTAVIDLD
-1187 DIKVNADIN
+1187 DIKVNADIK
-1196 ASGSANNGQPI
+1196 ASGTANDGQPI
-1207 TLDGTP
+1207 TLNGTP

-1276 VEELWGNAQSAIGN
+1276 VKELWGNAQSAIGN

-1425 AVNGNGN
+1425 AVNEKGN
-1432 FNKVLDGTVRQVKM
+1432 FNKVLDGTVRQVRM